1 MPKPIYDYSK
11 LSGKIIEVCGTRENF
26 AKQMGIGVGTL
37 SGKLKG
43 KYQFTQDE
51 IYNACLILRITG
63 NEDKEHYFFC
73 LKS

>member
-1 MPKPIYDYSK
+1 MPKPIFDYSK

-43 KYQFTQDE
+43 KYPFTQDE
-51 IYNACLILRITG
+51 IRKLA
-63 NEDKEHYFFC
+63 HYYQENSQMQF
-73 LKS
+73 